1 MCTGLEPQ
9 AFFEGG
15 LERTKSEANEQGND
29 RSDQKSS
36 NLMSTSS
43 LDAEIVKL
51 SSCQILSRLVH
62 SIRVWMHRLS
72 PIKICGFHPRVALV
86 GIAKRSQ

>member
-9 AFFEGG
+9 SFSEGG
-15 LERTKSEANEQGND
+15 MERTKSEANEQGND

-51 SSCQILSRLVH
+51 DVD
-62 SIRVWMHRLS
+62 
-72 PIKICGFHPRVALV
+72 
-86 GIAKRSQ
+86 